1 MTQAPH
7 PVIGADAN
15 TLDEVRARRASLRKA
30 MSGVGEAAESPLAGR
45 PMEWAAELVGRLTRL
60 SGAWERH
67 ITITEADGGLFGQI
81 HGQAPELE
89 PQLQQL
95 AKEHDRIRAAIT
107 RVSSDVTAAADDETK
122 LQQLREQVTNIIS
135 DLIRHRQRGAD
146 LVYRAY
152 AVDIGGGG

>member
-1 MTQAPH
+1 MTQAH
-7 PVIGADAN
+7 HAAAQADAK

-30 MSGVGEAAESPLAGR
+30 MSAVAEAAEAPLGGH
-45 PMEWAAELVGRLTRL
+45 MTDWAAQLVGDLSRL

-81 HGQAPELE
+81 RGDAPELD

-95 AKEHDRIRAAIT
+95 HKEHDKIRDQIGRLCSAIT
-107 RVSSDVTAAADDETK
+107 AAGGDEAM
-122 LQQLREQVTNIIS
+122 LQQLREQVTIVLS

-152 AVDIGGGG
+152 EVDLGGGG

>member
-1 MTQAPH
+1 MTQAQYPSVH
-7 PVIGADAN
+7 ADRK

-30 MSGVGEAAESPLAGR
+30 MSAVGTAVEAPLAER
-45 PMEWAAELVGRLTRL
+45 PNEWAAQLVGDLTRL
-60 SGAWERH
+60 SAAWERH

-81 HGQAPELE
+81 RSDAPELD

-95 AKEHDRIRAAIT
+95 HREHDKLRDAISIASSVITGAAG
-107 RVSSDVTAAADDETK
+107 DETM
-122 LQQLREQVTNIIS
+122 LHQLREQVTILIS

-152 AVDIGGGG
+152 EVDLGGGG

>member
-7 PVIGADAN
+7 PVVTADRT

-30 MSGVGEAAESPLAGR
+30 MAAVAEAAEAPLADR
-45 PMEWAAELVGRLTRL
+45 PSAWAAELVGRLARL
-60 SGAWERH
+60 SGAWARH
-67 ITITEADGGLFGQI
+67 ITVTEADGGLFGQI
-81 HGQAPELE
+81 RGEAPELE
-89 PQLQQL
+89 PQLHQL
-95 AKEHDRIRAAIT
+95 QREHDKIGAAIT
-107 RVSSDVTAAADDETK
+107 KVCADLTAAAGDEVV
-122 LQQLREQVTNIIS
+122 LQQLREQVTSVIS